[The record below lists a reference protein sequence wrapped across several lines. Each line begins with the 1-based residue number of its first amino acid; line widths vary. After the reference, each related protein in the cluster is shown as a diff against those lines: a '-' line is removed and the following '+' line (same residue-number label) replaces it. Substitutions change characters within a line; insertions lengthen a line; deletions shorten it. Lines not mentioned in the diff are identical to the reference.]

1 MEYYYMISMDEF
13 WKLDSSIINFISQRF
28 NKQSMLVAVT
38 SELTTYDVQFNTIE
52 EMSTFSLSNGFWFV
66 DPIESPLE
74 PYIPETDDPIL
85 RGEVGP

>member
-1 MEYYYMISMDEF
+1 MISMDEF